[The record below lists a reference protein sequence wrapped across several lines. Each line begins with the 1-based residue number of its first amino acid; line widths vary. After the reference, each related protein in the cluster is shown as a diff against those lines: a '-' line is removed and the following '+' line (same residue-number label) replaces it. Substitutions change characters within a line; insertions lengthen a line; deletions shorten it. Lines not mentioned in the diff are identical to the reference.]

1 MQRIQRLQETR
12 RTTKRNINTNKEME
26 IMNGWPCD
34 YCGELDPDFNSVC
47 EKCYE
52 IHKEEI
58 KQKAI
63 ELMHKT
69 KRKRKIK
76 NDQSN

>member
-1 MQRIQRLQETR
+1 
-12 RTTKRNINTNKEME
+12 
-26 IMNGWPCD
+26 MNGWPCD

-58 KQKAI
+58 IKKSI
-63 ELMHKT
+63 ELMNRP
-69 KRKRKIK
+69 KRKRRTRDDR
-76 NDQSN
+76 NT